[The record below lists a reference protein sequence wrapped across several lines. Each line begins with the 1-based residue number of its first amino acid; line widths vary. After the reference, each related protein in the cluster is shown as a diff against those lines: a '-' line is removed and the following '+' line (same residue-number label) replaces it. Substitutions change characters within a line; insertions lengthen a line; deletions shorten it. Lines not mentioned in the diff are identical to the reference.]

1 MPPPA
6 LETLRGAVGG
16 DIEVI
21 PGLTVYIHAGRPMG
35 CWALCNESGKLIGLP
50 INPRVTELLTMG
62 TDVIAGDVVILAG
75 NKEFLRGL

>member
-1 MPPPA
+1 
-6 LETLRGAVGG
+6 
-16 DIEVI
+16 
-21 PGLTVYIHAGRPMG
+21 MG